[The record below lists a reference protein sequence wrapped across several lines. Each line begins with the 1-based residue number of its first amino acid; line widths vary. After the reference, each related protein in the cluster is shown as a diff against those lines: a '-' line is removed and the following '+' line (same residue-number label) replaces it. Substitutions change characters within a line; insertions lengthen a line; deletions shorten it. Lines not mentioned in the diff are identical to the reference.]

1 MQEVTDIT
9 SWIQSGITISAG
21 GGALVALAFYLRR
34 VFKGMGLEDVQRAAA
49 VSASEAS
56 ETILSNLQ
64 AEVDRLSKRVETLEG
79 QVHHLTEKL
88 ANVRLSALECYEIA
102 LSCHC
107 DSNTRDDLLDK
118 LRHIIKDA

>member
-102 LSCHC
+102 LSSHC

>member
-1 MQEVTDIT
+1 MQEVTDFT
-9 SWIQSGITISAG
+9 TWIQSGLTISAG

-88 ANVRLSALECYEIA
+88 ASVRLSALECYEIA

-107 DSNTRDDLLDK
+107 DNNARDELLDK